1 MELDTNEIE
10 VLFVDDEIPPDNKT
24 IDELKKENPGKYN
37 MPLRLR
43 ESILKLEEEVKVN
56 YESDYQKAK
65 KLANGENFDIAIV
78 DLDWENNFEPDED
91 DVEKKKENA
100 GYNICDVLKKN
111 SPHILQ
117 VLYSSRLNKTPGIRK
132 RAIDKGL
139 FPLHKSWEGNAP
151 DQLVAVVKFLAMIQN
166 RPKQIDTTE
175 RLAEIRRK
183 EDESKIELNR
193 KEETWKKINE
203 SWENA
208 NNALENSIKEQKK
221 YSDWTFFVLV
231 VATLFLISQFY
242 NVIHLGQSVDILE
255 SISTILIALFSGIF
269 ISLLHIKQKNVNEKL
284 EKIEE
289 IIHENLKYISIIP
302 DAPDFQS
309 DVRDLNQKER

>member
-1 MELDTNEIE
+1 MELSTNEIE

-24 IDELKKENPGKYN
+24 IDELKREKPGKYN

-43 ESILKLEEEVKVN
+43 ESILKLEEEVKVKCQH
-56 YESDYQKAK
+56 DYQEAK
-65 KLANGENFDIAIV
+65 KLAKEKKFDIAIV
-78 DLDWENNFEPDED
+78 DLDWENNFEPDKD

-100 GYNICDVLKKN
+100 GYNICAVLEEN

-117 VLYSSRLNKTPGIRK
+117 ILYSSRLNKTPNIRE
-132 RAIDKGL
+132 RATAKGL
-139 FPLHKSWEGNAP
+139 FPLHKSWEKNAP

-166 RPKQIDTTE
+166 RPKQIDNTE
-175 RLAEIRRK
+175 RLAELRRK
-183 EDESKIELNR
+183 EDESKLELKR
-193 KEETWKKINE
+193 KEETWKKINK

-208 NNALENSIKEQKK
+208 NKTLENSIKEQKN
-221 YSDWTFFVLV
+221 YSDLTFLVLV

-255 SISTILIALFSGIF
+255 SISTILIALFSSIF

-284 EKIEE
+284 EKIEK
-289 IIHENLKYISIIP
+289 IIKRV
-302 DAPDFQS
+302 D
-309 DVRDLNQKER
+309 RK